1 MQCCAY
7 RRQDGHLECRVPGWL
22 RGALLRLGQHLA
34 SFPGERS
41 GVWEF
46 PGKCGTRGG
55 ASMAV
60 PGDSAGC
67 VPDVCT
73 LHGRRVLQGLL
84 DCTLKAAETETDLVP
99 HLKQIKLC
107 VSVLGPLKQR
117 SVDWEA

>member
-46 PGKCGTRGG
+46 PGKCGTRGEP
-55 ASMAV
+55 AWPCRETLQAV
-60 PGDSAGC
+60 CLTFALCMGGGC
-67 VPDVCT
+67 
-73 LHGRRVLQGLL
+73 RRG
-84 DCTLKAAETETDLVP
+84 
-99 HLKQIKLC
+99 
-107 VSVLGPLKQR
+107 S
-117 SVDWEA
+117 